1 MTVDLPGKRL
11 SGLRTSLALLYA
23 AGRYR
28 NQSEAL
34 TRALAN
40 RLSEILPEDEYNV
53 DVDGFALK
61 VQRTSAYGGGMTCI
75 PAVGLI
81 APGNDEAKLQ
91 RACEL
96 AAEALRDY
104 AAAGGKPHVSITADS
119 IIIWWEATSGRE
131 KDVRLA
137 PMRRAEIGM

>member
-28 NQSEAL
+28 DQSEAL
-34 TRALAN
+34 TRVLAD
-40 RLSEILPEDEYNV
+40 RLSEILPEDEYKV
-53 DVDGFALK
+53 DVEGFALK
-61 VQRTSAYGGGMTCI
+61 VQRTSAYGGGMTCT
-75 PAVGLI
+75 PAIGLI
-81 APGNDEAKLQ
+81 APGSDEAKLQ

-104 AAAGGKPHVSITADS
+104 AAAGGKPHVAITADT
-119 IIIWWEATSGRE
+119 IMIWWETASGRE

-137 PMRRAEIGM
+137 PIKRAEIGM